1 MTFEVKEMKVVED
14 YEVKEMRGVD
24 DKRGEGDEGS

>member
-1 MTFEVKEMKVVED
+1 MTYEVKEMKVVED
-14 YEVKEMRGVD
+14 YEVKEMRVVD